1 MAAVFTDSSSGQAM
15 AQDRL
20 GFALCVALAVHA
32 AVILGISFDRQ
43 DRSLAQSKLEITLA
57 QHRSKSAPKEA
68 DFLAQSNQQGSG
80 TLQQAAMLT
89 TRQQANFHDT
99 AINEISQ
106 QRAQAAPRPPALRP
120 IASLATRAQ
129 SALKTSLQQPIIAIE
144 QLERQL
150 AGNKTAYQR
159 TLEIA
164 SLEAKLDMQRHAYA
178 KRPRIRRLTSMAT
191 KEAEDALYLHNW
203 RSKIEAIGNQHY
215 PAKARAQQLYGEL
228 RLVVSLLPNGEVLSV
243 KILKSSGHS
252 LLDQAAVRIVHL
264 ASPYQQFP
272 AKMRNTV
279 DVLEIIRTWRFHNN
293 SLSANS

>member
-20 GFALCVALAVHA
+20 GFAFCVALAVHA

>member
-1 MAAVFTDSSSGQAM
+1 MATVFTDSPSGQAL

-20 GFALCVALAVHA
+20 GFAFCVALAVHA

-57 QHRSKSAPKEA
+57 QHRSKSAPDEA
-68 DFLAQSNQQGSG
+68 DFLAQSNQIGSG
-80 TLQQAAMLT
+80 TLEQAAMLT
-89 TRQQANFHDT
+89 TRQQADFNDT
-99 AINEISQ
+99 MIKEVSQ
-106 QRAQAAPRPPALRP
+106 QRAQAPPRAQALS
-120 IASLATRAQ
+120 ASSSVATRAQ
-129 SALKTSLQQPIIAIE
+129 STLKTSLQQPVLAIE

-150 AGNKTAYQR
+150 EGNKTVYQR

-178 KRPRIRRLTSMAT
+178 KRPRIRRLTSVAT
-191 KEAEDALYLHNW
+191 KEAVDALYLHNW

-215 PAKARAQQLYGEL
+215 PAKARARQLYGEL

-252 LLDQAAVRIVHL
+252 LLDQAAIRIVHL

-293 SLSANS
+293 SLSAAG

>member
-20 GFALCVALAVHA
+20 GFAFCVALAVHA

-89 TRQQANFHDT
+89 TRQQADFHDT